1 MTMPH
6 IPTALDA
13 FRHAEISEPPPPV
26 PVSQTETASYEPE
39 QGEEDL
45 AKAQHEAELAAYR
58 EQNSGIITAGAQG
71 VRGVLDA
78 LLAPGALV
86 GAGLEAAGEAWNSDT
101 LKEIG
106 RDYGEASSGKSA
118 MSALSAAFGLV
129 SGDGADV
136 AQQNWEETGQAL
148 DKQQEARPMLT
159 TISRI
164 AGTAAFGIGLGAGAS
179 ATSRVG
185 STILANAAEGAA
197 GGAQGAYER
206 SEPLRDVLSS
216 AAIGGV
222 LGGAITGA
230 AEGIGAAARYATRK
244 APNLAEAIGDK
255 LQGFAN
261 KSAVDAVIGQN
272 KKLWNKVLEGGPERV
287 ERLAGNI
294 NAAEVLG
301 KGDEGMLA
309 GLNAA
314 KARSGDSLGKIA
326 SSIDESGV
334 KASGDDIINA
344 FKSHI
349 DELRG
354 SSSGS
359 TQKLAGAVED
369 EVAPFIKKLTIPD
382 TPERAALD
390 AVGLENADYLRD
402 GMRDLRVFRE
412 TYAGKTAEQATEI
425 ASKLPNPVKVTL
437 EPDEGGGLRAILTDG
452 RHRMAAAK
460 EAGAAA
466 INAEVRTFDA
476 AGNEVSRVVRPVSI
490 EPAGPRL
497 RDPTFSELWD
507 FRKDL
512 SFAKR
517 QAFKSQSPAAEQV
530 SRIYGTVSKELEKAA
545 DSASPGLSKLWK
557 QASGEYSDYSL
568 LVDGLEDQIV
578 RKASNRFV
586 SPSDYATSIGS
597 GLATLIMSSNPI
609 AAVGAAIG
617 TGIAH
622 KAARE
627 GGRAAISMLTS
638 RLARFSTRIPK
649 VAGPEMQEVLQT
661 LAKGK
666 RFAESVAE
674 SAGDNPTIRQQATE
688 LANHAVAEH
697 AAAKAGTMDLGT
709 WATKTPSPLQKV
721 IYRGPL
727 LSRISDDLSRAA
739 QETAE
744 MRPPMP
750 AALDLGKIAKL
761 ARDAD
766 GPAAI
771 GSVQSA
777 ASQIAAE
784 APPAATGDAIGV
796 VLRRLSGE
804 LETADV
810 ADAMAKAHDAARV
823 IVELGE
829 TASDEASRNFAQRA
843 AISLQDTLGGEAF
856 GGAGRQYQA
865 LVQGPHNALEQLSDP
880 KAVRELLRSTQA
892 TGELPRTILDAQQRV
907 AAAYDAA
914 FKLAGMPR
922 PADLGANFK
931 RIHGMFEAAERAV
944 TLDGKPVSALFNAA
958 KRAGVYG
965 AAEAHGP
972 DVSETTVSDAIDE
985 KLDKIAPAIRDA
997 AGVGKRKFRPE
1008 NLSVPATGGAVK
1020 AMNHEDPQALYERR
1034 MKQLGGFVADP
1045 TSIPGGVYAQ
1055 IGADMT
1061 GKMAQLLN
1069 DMPKPE
1075 QSLLGS
1081 VGSQLSR
1088 SDLELANAMWEA
1100 TAEPLSVFDDFARGL
1115 IDYSKVSY
1123 AWKQY
1128 PGLQQAAQ
1136 AGVLDLL
1143 MQDMSPKELDKVPSG
1158 VISQLDNLL
1167 GFGGKLSTTL
1177 DHGFSSRM
1185 TQMFQPEPNKPG
1197 PGGMLDTPKSNPTFT
1212 ERLSGAAS

>member
-1 MTMPH
+1 VAFKPQPAPNQAAE
-6 IPTALDA
+6 PTGDPWLDQRRA
-13 FRHAEISEPPPPV
+13 EHPEEFAHAN
-26 PVSQTETASYEPE
+26 
-39 QGEEDL
+39 GEADL
-45 AKAQHEAELAAYR
+45 AKAQREAELAAYR
-58 EQNSGIITAGAQG
+58 EQNSGIITAGTQG
-71 VRGVLDA
+71 VRGILDA

-86 GAGLEAAGEAWNSDT
+86 GAGLEAAGEAWDSDT

-129 SGDGADV
+129 SGDGATV
-136 AQQNWEETGQAL
+136 AQQNWDETGQAI
-148 DKQQEARPMLT
+148 DKQQEARPMLS

-164 AGTAAFGIGLGAGAS
+164 AGTAAFGLGLGAGAS

-216 AAIGGV
+216 AALGGV

-230 AEGIGAAARYATRK
+230 AEGVGAAARYAVKK
-244 APNLAEAIGDK
+244 APNLAEAIGDNLTK
-255 LQGFAN
+255 FADT
-261 KSAVDAVIGQN
+261 SAVKSVIDRDAGAW
-272 KKLWNKVLEGGPERV
+272 KTLMRGGEERISRV
-287 ERLAGNI
+287 ADRI
-294 NAAEVLG
+294 RAADVLG
-301 KGDEGMLA
+301 KGDEGMLEGIQKASSEAA
-309 GLNAA
+309 GDLEKLATHLDSLPEVSPNISKMEADIA
-314 KARSGDSLGKIA
+314 EQISGLQDTGSRSAQMIARRLKGELDPLREKLALQGVDSLGNPMTMGYRDPKFGELLNFKRGLGN
-326 SSIDESGV
+326 SIDWNST
-334 KASGDDIINA
+334 APLDIQM
-344 FKSHI
+344 
-349 DELRG
+349 
-354 SSSGS
+354 
-359 TQKLAGAVED
+359 QKMWRTVSDGLSD
-369 EVAPFIKKLTIPD
+369 
-382 TPERAALD
+382 AA
-390 AVGLENADYLRD
+390 
-402 GMRDLRVFRE
+402 
-412 TYAGKTAEQATEI
+412 
-425 ASKLPNPVKVTL
+425 
-437 EPDEGGGLRAILTDG
+437 
-452 RHRMAAAK
+452 
-460 EAGAAA
+460 
-466 INAEVRTFDA
+466 DA
-476 AGNEVSRVVRPVSI
+476 AGPGVKKMWREANEASS
-490 EPAGPRL
+490 
-497 RDPTFSELWD
+497 D
-507 FRKDL
+507 FM
-512 SFAKR
+512 
-517 QAFKSQSPAAEQV
+517 
-530 SRIYGTVSKELEKAA
+530 TLEKA
-545 DSASPGLSKLWK
+545 LKN
-557 QASGEYSDYSL
+557 
-568 LVDGLEDQIV
+568 QIT
-578 RKASNRFV
+578 NRMKNRAF
-586 SPSDYATSIGS
+586 SPSDYGTSIGA
-597 GLATLIMSSNPI
+597 GLATLVHTANPL
-609 AAVGAAIG
+609 AAAAASLG
-617 TGIAH
+617 TAVVH

-627 GGRAAISMLTS
+627 GGRAAMSMLATK
-638 RLARFSTRIPK
+638 LARFSTRIPK

-674 SAGDNPTIRQQATE
+674 SAGDNPTVRQQATE
-688 LANHAVAEH
+688 LANHAVAES
-697 AAAKAGTMDLGT
+697 AAGKAGTMDLST
-709 WATKTPSPLQKV
+709 WATKPPTPLQKV

-750 AALDLGKIAKL
+750 QSLDVGKIAKL

-771 GSVQSA
+771 GSVQSI
-777 ASQIAAE
+777 ASQVAAE
-784 APPAATGDAIGV
+784 APPTPTGSTIGV
-796 VLRRLSGE
+796 ALRRLSGE

-829 TASDEASRNFAQRA
+829 TAGDEASRNFAQRA

-865 LVQGPHNALEQLSDP
+865 LVQGPHGALEQLSDP
-880 KAVRELLRSTQA
+880 KAIRELLRSTTA
-892 TGELPRTILDAQQRV
+892 TGELPRTILEAQQRV

-914 FKLAGMPR
+914 YKLAGMGR
-922 PADLGANFK
+922 PATLGADFK
-931 RIHGMFEAAERAV
+931 RLHGMFEAAERAV
-944 TLDGKPVSALFNAA
+944 TLDGKPMSALFNAA

-965 AAEAHGP
+965 AAEAHGA

-985 KLDKIAPAIRDA
+985 KLDRIAPVIKDA
-997 AGVGKRKFRPE
+997 AGIGKRGYRPE

-1020 AMNHEDPQALYERR
+1020 AMNQEDPQALYERR

-1045 TSIPGGVYAQ
+1045 TTIPGGMYAQ

-1061 GKMAQLLN
+1061 GKMTQLLN

-1088 SDLELANAMWEA
+1088 SDLQLANAMWEA

-1143 MQDMSPKELDKVPSG
+1143 TQEMSQKDLDKVPSG
-1158 VISQLDNLL
+1158 VITQLDNLL
-1167 GFGGKLSTTL
+1167 GFGGKLSTTI
-1177 DHGFSSRM
+1177 DHGFAGRM

-1197 PGGMLDTPKSNPTFT
+1197 PGGMLDTPKSKPTFT